1 VENLKQFAKV
11 ADDPKKRRKLVR
23 RKVPDGMVPWS
34 ESTMTRLVSATPEPL
49 TSNMRVSTAMI
60 LDVVDRPGD
69 PFLAM
74 RRLLTDN
81 HEPRKR
87 QLQHIREAVGIARS
101 LLQAGVVERLAEP
114 EPDGRRY
121 RLTVDLPPDFALNQP
136 LSTFALAAV
145 EALDPASETHALDVV
160 SVIEATLEDPR
171 QILAAQ
177 LKKARGE
184 AIAAMKADGI
194 EYDQRMELLDDV
206 TYPKPLEELLEY
218 AYAVYLQSNPWAADG
233 QLSPKSI
240 VREMWERGLTFRE
253 YVSAYGLTR
262 SEGAVLRYLSDAFKA
277 LRSGVPAAART
288 EDVTDIVEWLGELV
302 RQVDSSLL
310 DEWEQ
315 LTNPDDPHD
324 APVAVPARPRPLTG
338 NERAFTAMIR
348 NALFRRV
355 ELFARRR
362 WYDLGELDADSGW
375 TADRWVELGDQYFA
389 EHDDVGTAA
398 DARGPALLIVD
409 RQPDVWRVRQILDD
423 PAGDHDWGIDVEVD
437 LEASDEEGAAVI
449 RLVGAGR
456 LD

>member
-1 VENLKQFAKV
+1 
-11 ADDPKKRRKLVR
+11 
-23 RKVPDGMVPWS
+23 
-34 ESTMTRLVSATPEPL
+34 
-49 TSNMRVSTAMI
+49 VSTSMI

-69 PFLAM
+69 PFVAM

-101 LLQAGVVERLAEP
+101 LLQAGVLEHLAEP
-114 EPDGRRY
+114 EADGRRY

-136 LSTFALAAV
+136 LSTFALAAIDV
-145 EALDPASETHALDVV
+145 LDPASETYALDVV

-177 LKKARGE
+177 LNKAKGE
-184 AIAAMKADGI
+184 AVAQMKAEGI

-206 TYPKPLEELLEY
+206 TYPKPLEDLLGY
-218 AYAVYLQSNPWAADG
+218 AFETYLQSNPWAADG
-233 QLSPKSI
+233 RLSPKSI
-240 VREMWERGLTFRE
+240 VREMWERAFGFRE
-253 YVSAYGLTR
+253 FVNTYGLVR

-288 EDVTDIVEWLGELV
+288 EAVTDVVEWLGELV

-315 LTNPDDPHD
+315 LTNPDEPLE

-338 NERAFTAMIR
+338 NERAFTAMVR

-355 ELFARRR
+355 ELFARRSS
-362 WYDLGELDADSGW
+362 YDLGLLDSGSGW
-375 TADRWVELGDQYFA
+375 TSERWAEVIDAYFA
-389 EHDDVGTAA
+389 EHDELYTGA
-398 DARGPALLIVD
+398 DARGPALLIID
-409 RQPDVWRVRQILDD
+409 REPGLWKVRQVLDD
-423 PAGDHDWGIDVEVD
+423 PAGDHDWGFDVEVD
-437 LEASDEEGAAVI
+437 LEASDEEGSAVL
-449 RLVGAGR
+449 RVVDAGR
-456 LD
+456 QG